1 MFSRL
6 LFFVAL
12 LLIPGTLRA
21 EDTPVEKAGFA
32 KKLTVYLAKGPP
44 NACGAGCDRWIAIE
58 GEIDREAAQRIRSF
72 LFPIKDRQLPI
83 YLHSPGG
90 NVEQSYGIARFLRA
104 HKAIA
109 RIGRTTV
116 PACSKGTQVDAACLK
131 IKAAKGEVEAELTT
145 RNAMCVSACAY
156 LFLGATNRE
165 VAPDSVVGVHNSKL
179 MFVVHGHPSAQVV
192 ADFRRREMV
201 SADRDRDQFLAA
213 MGISHELSELIRS
226 VKFENL
232 HVLTRPELYRFGID
246 TRPLPETLWAV
257 EKEARPYVRK
267 IAQEKKGDGSAF
279 RMMEWRLFCENGDR
293 GRLMFVREFDE
304 GTAGKSTVVMMAG
317 AAKTVAFGRVP
328 ARFGKYEVWSDS
340 VSSDAVK
347 AMLAAP
353 HLQVGESTLVSDAK
367 SDGKSDAKSDT
378 KSDPQPSFAKFDI
391 DTTGLEQGWTQLLA
405 SCPAAV
411 VRPKPAGPFPPVV
424 VSPSVNAAPVASP
437 SP

>member
-12 LLIPGTLRA
+12 LLIPGVLRA
-21 EDTPVEKAGFA
+21 EETPVQKAGFA
-32 KKLTVYLAKGPP
+32 KKLTIYLAHGPA

-58 GEIDREAAQRIRSF
+58 GEIDREAAQRIRTF
-72 LFPIKDRQLPI
+72 LFANKDRQLPI

-109 RIGRTTV
+109 RVGRTIV
-116 PACSKGTQVDAACLK
+116 PACSTGTQIDAACLK

-156 LFLGATNRE
+156 LFLGATSRE
-165 VAPDSVVGVHNSKL
+165 VAPDSVLAVHNSKL
-179 MFVVHGHPSAQVV
+179 MFVVHGHPPAQVV

-201 SADRDRDQFLAA
+201 SADRDRNVFLAA
-213 MGISHELSELIRS
+213 MGISHELSDLIKS
-226 VKFENL
+226 VKFEDL

-257 EKEARPYVRK
+257 DKETRPYVRK
-267 IAQEKKGDGSAF
+267 IVQQKRADGSAF
-279 RMMEWRLFCENGDR
+279 RMMEWRLFCESKDR
-293 GRLMFVREFDE
+293 GRLMFVREFEE
-304 GTAGKSTVVMMAG
+304 GAAGKSTVLMMAG
-317 AAKTVAFGRVP
+317 ATRTVAFGRS
-328 ARFGKYEVWSDS
+328 ARFGKYEVWSEA
-340 VSSDAVK
+340 VTSDIVK

-353 HLQVGESTLVSDAK
+353 HLQIGESPPATDAKLDAK
-367 SDGKSDAKSDT
+367 SDVKSDT
-378 KSDPQPSFAKFDI
+378 KSGLATFDI
-391 DTTGLEQGWTQLLA
+391 GTTGLEQGWTQLLA
-405 SCPAAV
+405 SCPAATAG
-411 VRPKPAGPFPPVV
+411 PKPASPLPAAA
-424 VSPSVNAAPVASP
+424 SPSVSAVPAASP

>member
-12 LLIPGTLRA
+12 LLIPGVLRA
-21 EDTPVEKAGFA
+21 EETPVQKAGFA
-32 KKLTVYLAKGPP
+32 KKLTIYLAKGPA

-58 GEIDREAAQRIRSF
+58 GEIDREAAQRIRTF

-109 RIGRTTV
+109 RVGRTIV
-116 PACSKGTQVDAACLK
+116 PACSTGTQVDAACLK

-156 LFLGATNRE
+156 LFLGATSRE
-165 VAPDSVVGVHNSKL
+165 VAPDSVLAVHNSKL
-179 MFVVHGHPSAQVV
+179 MFVVHGHPPAQVV

-201 SADRDRDQFLAA
+201 SADRDRNVFLAA
-213 MGISHELSELIRS
+213 MGISHELSDLIKS
-226 VKFENL
+226 VKFEDL

-257 EKEARPYVRK
+257 EKETRPYVRK
-267 IAQEKKGDGSAF
+267 IVQQKRADGSSF
-279 RMMEWRLFCENGDR
+279 RMMEWRLFCESKDR
-293 GRLMFVREFDE
+293 GRLMFVREFEE
-304 GTAGKSTVVMMAG
+304 GAAGKSTVAMMAG
-317 AAKTVAFGRVP
+317 ATRTVAFGRS
-328 ARFGKYEVWSDS
+328 ARFGKYEVWSEA
-340 VSSDAVK
+340 VTSDTVK

-353 HLQVGESTLVSDAK
+353 HLQIGESAPAT
-367 SDGKSDAKSDT
+367 DGKLDT
-378 KSDPQPSFAKFDI
+378 KSDSKSDLATFDI

-405 SCPAAV
+405 SCPAATTG
-411 VRPKPAGPFPPVV
+411 PKPASPLPAAA
-424 VSPSVNAAPVASP
+424 SPSVSAVPASSP

>member
-12 LLIPGTLRA
+12 LLIPGVLRA
-21 EDTPVEKAGFA
+21 EDTPVQKAGFA
-32 KKLTVYLAKGPP
+32 KKLTIYLAHGPA

-58 GEIDREAAQRIRSF
+58 GEIDREAAQRIRTF
-72 LFPIKDRQLPI
+72 LFANKDRQLPI

-109 RIGRTTV
+109 RVGRTIV
-116 PACSKGTQVDAACLK
+116 PACSTGTQIDAACLK

-156 LFLGATNRE
+156 LFLGATSRE
-165 VAPDSVVGVHNSKL
+165 VAPDSVLAVHNSKL
-179 MFVVHGHPSAQVV
+179 MFVVHGHPPAQAV

-201 SADRDRDQFLAA
+201 SADRDRNVFLAA
-213 MGISHELSELIRS
+213 MGISHELSDLIKS
-226 VKFENL
+226 VKFEDL

-257 EKEARPYVRK
+257 EKETRPYVRK
-267 IAQEKKGDGSAF
+267 IVQQKRADGSAF
-279 RMMEWRLFCENGDR
+279 RMMEWRLFCESKDR
-293 GRLMFVREFDE
+293 GRLMFVREFEE
-304 GTAGKSTVVMMAG
+304 GAAGKSTVVMMAG
-317 AAKTVAFGRVP
+317 ATRTVAFGRS
-328 ARFGKYEVWSDS
+328 ARFGKYEVWSEA
-340 VSSDAVK
+340 VTSDIVK

-353 HLQVGESTLVSDAK
+353 HLQIGESPLAADAK
-367 SDGKSDAKSDT
+367 LYAKSDT
-378 KSDPQPSFAKFDI
+378 KSDTKPGLATFDI
-391 DTTGLEQGWTQLLA
+391 GTTGLEQGWTQLLA
-405 SCPAAV
+405 SCPAATAG
-411 VRPKPAGPFPPVV
+411 PKPASPLPAAA
-424 VSPSVNAAPVASP
+424 SPSVSAVPAASP

>member
-12 LLIPGTLRA
+12 LLIPGVLRA
-21 EDTPVEKAGFA
+21 EETPVQKAGFA
-32 KKLTVYLAKGPP
+32 KKLTIYLAKGPA

-58 GEIDREAAQRIRSF
+58 GEIDREAAQRIRTF

-109 RIGRTTV
+109 RVGRTIV
-116 PACSKGTQVDAACLK
+116 PACSTGTQVDAACLK

-156 LFLGATNRE
+156 LFLGATSRE
-165 VAPDSVVGVHNSKL
+165 VAPDSVLAVHNSKL
-179 MFVVHGHPSAQVV
+179 MFVIHGHPPAQVV

-201 SADRDRDQFLAA
+201 SADRDRNVFLAA
-213 MGISHELSELIRS
+213 MGISHELSDLIKS
-226 VKFENL
+226 VKFEDL

-257 EKEARPYVRK
+257 EKETRPYVRK
-267 IAQEKKGDGSAF
+267 IVQQKRADGSSF
-279 RMMEWRLFCENGDR
+279 RMMEWRLFCESKDR
-293 GRLMFVREFDE
+293 GRLMFVREFEE
-304 GTAGKSTVVMMAG
+304 GAAGKSTVAMMAG
-317 AAKTVAFGRVP
+317 ATRTVAFGRS
-328 ARFGKYEVWSDS
+328 ARFGKYEVWSEA
-340 VSSDAVK
+340 VTSDTVK

-353 HLQVGESTLVSDAK
+353 HLQIGEGAPAT
-367 SDGKSDAKSDT
+367 DGKSDVKSDT
-378 KSDPQPSFAKFDI
+378 KSGPATFDI

-405 SCPAAV
+405 SCPAATAG
-411 VRPKPAGPFPPVV
+411 PKPASPLPAA
-424 VSPSVNAAPVASP
+424 VSPSVSAVPAASP

>member
-12 LLIPGTLRA
+12 LLIPGMLRA

-32 KKLTVYLAKGPP
+32 KKLTIYLAKGPA

-58 GEIDREAAQRIRSF
+58 GEIDRQAAQRIRTF
-72 LFPIKDRQLPI
+72 LFPLKDKQLPI

-90 NVEQSYGIARFLRA
+90 NVEQSYAIARFLRA

-109 RIGRTTV
+109 RIGRTNV
-116 PACSKGTQVDAACLK
+116 PACSAGTQVDAACLK
-131 IKAAKGEVEAELTT
+131 IKAAKDEVEAELTT

-156 LFLGATNRE
+156 LFLGATDRE

-179 MFVVHGHPSAQVV
+179 MFVVHGHPPAQVI

-201 SADRDRDQFLAA
+201 SADRDRNLFLAS
-213 MGISHELSELIRS
+213 MGISHELSDLIRS
-226 VKFENL
+226 VKFESL

-246 TRPLPETLWAV
+246 ARPLPQTLWAV
-257 EKEARPYVRK
+257 EKETRPYLRK
-267 IAQEKKGDGSAF
+267 IAQQKKGDGSSF
-279 RMMEWRLFCENGDR
+279 RMMEWRLFCETRDR

-304 GTAGKSTVVMMAG
+304 GAAGKSTVVMMAG
-317 AAKTVAFGRVP
+317 TTKAVAFGRSP
-328 ARFGKYEVWSDS
+328 ARFGKYEVWSDP
-340 VSSDAVK
+340 VTSDVVK
-347 AMLAAP
+347 AMQAVA
-353 HLQVGESTLVSDAK
+353 HLRIGESTLSSEAK
-367 SDGKSDAKSDT
+367 SDVKSDVKSDT
-378 KSDPQPSFAKFDI
+378 KPEPKPGLATFDI

-405 SCPAAV
+405 SCPAATAG
-411 VRPKPAGPFPPVV
+411 PKPASPLPAA
-424 VSPSVNAAPVASP
+424 VSPSVNAAPAASP

>member
-12 LLIPGTLRA
+12 LLIPGVLRA
-21 EDTPVEKAGFA
+21 EETPVQKAGFA
-32 KKLTVYLAKGPP
+32 KKLTIYLAHGPA

-58 GEIDREAAQRIRSF
+58 GEIDREAAQRIRTF
-72 LFPIKDRQLPI
+72 LFANKDRQLPI

-109 RIGRTTV
+109 RVGRTIV
-116 PACSKGTQVDAACLK
+116 PACSTGTQIDAACLK

-156 LFLGATNRE
+156 LFLGATSRE
-165 VAPDSVVGVHNSKL
+165 VAPDSVLAVHNSKL
-179 MFVVHGHPSAQVV
+179 MFVVHGHPPAQVV

-201 SADRDRDQFLAA
+201 SADRDRNVFLAA
-213 MGISHELSELIRS
+213 MGISHELSDLIKS
-226 VKFENL
+226 VKFEDL

-257 EKEARPYVRK
+257 EKETRPYVRK
-267 IAQEKKGDGSAF
+267 IVQQKRADGSAF
-279 RMMEWRLFCENGDR
+279 RMMEWRLFCESKDR
-293 GRLMFVREFDE
+293 GRLMFVREFEE
-304 GTAGKSTVVMMAG
+304 GAAGKGTVVMMAG
-317 AAKTVAFGRVP
+317 ATRTVAFGRS
-328 ARFGKYEVWSDS
+328 ARFGKYEVWSEA
-340 VSSDAVK
+340 VTSDTVK

-353 HLQVGESTLVSDAK
+353 HLQIGESPPAADAKLDAKLDAK
-367 SDGKSDAKSDT
+367 SDVKSDT
-378 KSDPQPSFAKFDI
+378 KSGLATFDI
-391 DTTGLEQGWTQLLA
+391 GTTGLERGWTQLLA
-405 SCPAAV
+405 SCPAATAG
-411 VRPKPAGPFPPVV
+411 PKPASPLPAA
-424 VSPSVNAAPVASP
+424 VSPSVSAVPAASP

>member
-12 LLIPGTLRA
+12 LLIPGVLRA
-21 EDTPVEKAGFA
+21 EETPVQKAGFA
-32 KKLTVYLAKGPP
+32 KKLTIYLAKGPA

-58 GEIDREAAQRIRSF
+58 GEIDREAAQRIRTF

-109 RIGRTTV
+109 RVGRTIV
-116 PACSKGTQVDAACLK
+116 PACSTGTQVDAACLK

-156 LFLGATNRE
+156 LFLGATSRE
-165 VAPDSVVGVHNSKL
+165 VAPDSVLAVHNSKL
-179 MFVVHGHPSAQVV
+179 MFVVHGHPPAQVV

-201 SADRDRDQFLAA
+201 SADRDRNVFLAA
-213 MGISHELSELIRS
+213 MGISHELSDLIKS
-226 VKFENL
+226 VKFEDL

-257 EKEARPYVRK
+257 EKETRPYVRK
-267 IAQEKKGDGSAF
+267 IVQQKRADGSSF
-279 RMMEWRLFCENGDR
+279 RMMEWRLFCESKDR
-293 GRLMFVREFDE
+293 GRLMFVREFEE
-304 GTAGKSTVVMMAG
+304 GAAGKSTVAMMAG
-317 AAKTVAFGRVP
+317 ATRTVAFGRS
-328 ARFGKYEVWSDS
+328 ARFGKYEVWSEA
-340 VSSDAVK
+340 VTSDTVK

-353 HLQVGESTLVSDAK
+353 HLQIGESAPAT
-367 SDGKSDAKSDT
+367 DGKSDTKPDGKSGLAT
-378 KSDPQPSFAKFDI
+378 FDI

-405 SCPAAV
+405 SCPAATAG
-411 VRPKPAGPFPPVV
+411 PKPASPLPAAA
-424 VSPSVNAAPVASP
+424 SPSVSAVPASSP

>member
-12 LLIPGTLRA
+12 LLIPGVLRA
-21 EDTPVEKAGFA
+21 EETPVQKAGFA
-32 KKLTVYLAKGPP
+32 KKLTIYLAHGPA

-58 GEIDREAAQRIRSF
+58 GEIDREAAQRIRTF
-72 LFPIKDRQLPI
+72 LFANKDRQLPI

-109 RIGRTTV
+109 RVGRTIV
-116 PACSKGTQVDAACLK
+116 PACSTGTQIDAACLK

-156 LFLGATNRE
+156 LFLGATSRE
-165 VAPDSVVGVHNSKL
+165 VAPDSVLAVHNSKL
-179 MFVVHGHPSAQVV
+179 MFVVHGHPPAQVV

-201 SADRDRDQFLAA
+201 SADRDRNVFLAA
-213 MGISHELSELIRS
+213 MGISHELSDLIKS
-226 VKFENL
+226 VKFEDL

-257 EKEARPYVRK
+257 EKETRPYVRK
-267 IAQEKKGDGSAF
+267 IVQQKRADGSAF
-279 RMMEWRLFCENGDR
+279 RMMEWRLFCESKDR
-293 GRLMFVREFDE
+293 GRLMFVREFEE
-304 GTAGKSTVVMMAG
+304 GAAGKSTVLMMAG
-317 AAKTVAFGRVP
+317 ATRTVAFGRS
-328 ARFGKYEVWSDS
+328 ARFGKYEVWSEA
-340 VSSDAVK
+340 VTSDIVK

-353 HLQVGESTLVSDAK
+353 HLQIGESAPATDAKLDAK
-367 SDGKSDAKSDT
+367 SDVKSGLAT
-378 KSDPQPSFAKFDI
+378 FDI
-391 DTTGLEQGWTQLLA
+391 GTTGLEQGWTQLLA
-405 SCPAAV
+405 SCPAATAG
-411 VRPKPAGPFPPVV
+411 PKPASPLPAAA
-424 VSPSVNAAPVASP
+424 SPSVSAVPAASP

>member
-12 LLIPGTLRA
+12 LLIPGVLRA
-21 EDTPVEKAGFA
+21 EETPVVKAGFA
-32 KKLTVYLAKGPP
+32 KKLTIYLAKGPA

-58 GEIDREAAQRIRSF
+58 GEIDREAAQRIRTF

-90 NVEQSYGIARFLRA
+90 NVEQSYAIARFLRA

-109 RIGRTTV
+109 RVGRTNV
-116 PACSKGTQVDAACLK
+116 GACSNGTQVDAACLK

-165 VAPDSVVGVHNSKL
+165 VAPDSVLAVHNSKL
-179 MFVVHGHPSAQVV
+179 MFVVHGHPPAQVV

-201 SADRDRDQFLAA
+201 SADRDRNAFLAT
-213 MGISHELSELIRS
+213 MGISHELSDLIKS
-226 VKFENL
+226 VKFEDL

-257 EKEARPYVRK
+257 EKEIRPYVRK
-267 IAQEKKGDGSAF
+267 IVQQKKGDGSAF
-279 RMMEWRLFCENGDR
+279 RMMEWRLFCENKDR

-304 GTAGKSTVVMMAG
+304 GAAGKSTVAMMAG
-317 AAKTVAFGRVP
+317 ATKAIAFGRSP
-328 ARFGKYEVWSDS
+328 ARFGKYEVWSDPLT
-340 VSSDAVK
+340 SDVVK
-347 AMLAAP
+347 AMLAVP
-353 HLQVGESTLVSDAK
+353 HLQVDESALS
-367 SDGKSDAKSDT
+367 SDGKPDSKASRAT
-378 KSDPQPSFAKFDI
+378 FDI

-405 SCPAAV
+405 SCPGTTAG
-411 VRPKPAGPFPPVV
+411 PKPAGPWPAGA
-424 VSPSVNAAPVASP
+424 SPSVNAAPAASP